1 MALPRKV
8 VIAAVHPHAAGA
20 AHFNAAMVKAMAA
33 KSAVELLGWRRMY
46 PPLLYRGPSMDT
58 SAPPAS
64 HPTPSL
70 MLDWYDPRTWR
81 RALRRAEEFEAS
93 ALVLPWLHPVM
104 SLPYRFML
112 KHAPKAAE
120 RVVICHNVMPHER
133 QPGTIRL
140 TRAVLRHAD
149 LLVIHAPHQRAELAA
164 LDLATI
170 PVLEAFHPRFVAAD
184 LAPEA
189 GEAEIA
195 AERSR
200 HGDPDLLLVAFGAVR
215 RYKGIDLALDA
226 LALVDP
232 DIDVRLVV
240 AGRFWS
246 CEKELRAQ
254 IEDLGLGDRVELRDR
269 YISNEEAALLFGA
282 ANAAI
287 LPYRS
292 ASQSGV
298 AQLSFAYGRPVIATS
313 VGGLPAAV
321 RHGQDGL
328 LCEPDDPAALAQAIE
343 TMARDH
349 TLLAAGVRARAD
361 ESSFQRYSDLLDAA
375 LVGGPA

>member
-1 MALPRKV
+1 MALARKV

-20 AHFNAAMVKAMAA
+20 AHFNAAMVKAMSA
-33 KSAVELLGWRRMY
+33 KSPVELLGWRHMY
-46 PPLLYRGPSMDT
+46 PPFLYRGPSMDT
-58 SAPPAS
+58 SAPPDS
-64 HPTPSL
+64 NPTPSL

-81 RALRRAEEFEAS
+81 RAIRRAEEFEAN

-104 SLPYRFML
+104 SLPYRFIL
-112 KHAPKAAE
+112 KHSPRALE

-133 QPGTIRL
+133 HPGTIQL

-149 LLVIHAPHQRAELAA
+149 LLVTHAPHQRAELAA
-164 LDLATI
+164 LGLAST
-170 PVLEAFHPRFVAAD
+170 PVLEAFHPRFVATD
-184 LAPEA
+184 LAREPSE
-189 GEAEIA
+189 EEIA
-195 AERSR
+195 AERAR
-200 HGDPDLLLVAFGAVR
+200 HGDPDLLLIAFGAVR

-232 DIDVRLVV
+232 SINVRLVV

-254 IEDLGLGDRVELRDR
+254 ADDLGLNDRVEFRDR
-269 YISNEEAALLFGA
+269 YVSNEEAALLFGA
-282 ANAAI
+282 ADAAV

-321 RHGQDGL
+321 RDGEDGI
-328 LCEPDDPAALAQAIE
+328 LCEPDDPAAFARAIE

-349 TLLAAGVRARAD
+349 TRLAAGVRARAD
-361 ESSFQRYSDLLDAA
+361 ESSFRRYSDMLDAA

>member
-20 AHFNAAMVKAMAA
+20 AHFNAAMVKAMSA

-46 PPLLYRGPSMDT
+46 PSLLYRGPSMDT

-64 HPTPSL
+64 YFTPSL

-164 LDLATI
+164 LDLAAI
-170 PVLEAFHPRFVAAD
+170 PVLEAFHPRFVATD

-189 GEAEIA
+189 SEAEIA

-246 CEKELRAQ
+246 CGKELRAQ
-254 IEDLGLGDRVELRDR
+254 VEDLGLGDRVELRDR

-282 ANAAI
+282 ADAAI

-328 LCEPDDPAALAQAIE
+328 LCEPDDPAALARAIE

-349 TLLAAGVRARAD
+349 AVLAAGVRARAD